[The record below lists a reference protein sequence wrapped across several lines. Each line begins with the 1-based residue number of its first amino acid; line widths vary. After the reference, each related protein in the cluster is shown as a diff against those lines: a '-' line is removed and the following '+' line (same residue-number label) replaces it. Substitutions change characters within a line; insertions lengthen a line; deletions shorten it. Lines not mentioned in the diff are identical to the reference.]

1 MELVLLSP
9 SDAVWQTA
17 DSAKPRNAWDSPS
30 PGTVLVQFEAVAPA
44 DGRLK
49 LVVLAMPGSA
59 TRPAAGELKLTA
71 LADWK

>member
-1 MELVLLSP
+1 
-9 SDAVWQTA
+9 
-17 DSAKPRNAWDSPS
+17 
-30 PGTVLVQFEAVAPA
+30 VLVQFEAVAPA